1 MKYRKYLLFAIVL
14 NEADSSFLSAN
25 QGGTTRNIVPDL
37 CIRRSARCSSF
48 FILFIERSMNMLFP
62 SKEEV
67 KKLLTNYKTV
77 PVFHET
83 LIDSATPVRL
93 FAGLREKYDNCFI
106 LESVDNTEQWGR
118 YSFIGIDP
126 KKEIKIFGD
135 KAEITTDGKTENVE
149 CPDPIALYNSILAE
163 HTSPVFPNKPKL
175 TGGLIGYFGYDTVRS
190 FEKKLTNIPEDDLR
204 MPDSNMFLYDEI
216 VAYDHLSNKAVIIVN
231 INAGEDVDIA
241 YEGAYAKA
249 HEIEKAL
256 KNCPAVD
263 SAESSGNGADLE
275 VKSNFTKEEYMAI
288 VEKGKEHIKNGDI
301 SQIVLSQ
308 RFEIANPPKPFD
320 VYRMLRSTNSSPYLY
335 FFDHKDYCFAG
346 ASPEMLVSVT
356 DGVVVT
362 KPIAGTMPRG
372 KTEEEDKAYENRLVN
387 DIKERSEHTMLV
399 DLGRNDIGRVCKL
412 GSVNVTDFMRV
423 ERYSKVMH
431 LVSDVQGQLADDKT
445 AMDALMSVLPAGTLS
460 GAPKVRAMQLIDE
473 LENKKRGLYGGTV
486 GYLGFSGN
494 IDTCIAI
501 RTVLFKNDKAYVQAG
516 AGIVYDSVAETEY
529 EETKNKALAVVNAVK
544 EAAKL

>member
-1 MKYRKYLLFAIVL
+1 
-14 NEADSSFLSAN
+14 
-25 QGGTTRNIVPDL
+25 
-37 CIRRSARCSSF
+37 
-48 FILFIERSMNMLFP
+48 MLFP

-67 KKLLTNYKTV
+67 KKLLTSYKTV

-83 LIDSATPVRL
+83 LIDSTTPVRL

-126 KKEIKIFGD
+126 KTEVKICGN
-135 KAEITTDGKTENVE
+135 KAEITTNGKTETVD

-163 HTSPVFPNKPKL
+163 HTSPVFPNRPKL

-190 FEKKLTNIPEDDLR
+190 FEKKLTNIPEDDLK

-216 VAYDHLSNKAVIIVN
+216 VAYDHLSNKAVIILN
-231 INAGEDVDIA
+231 INAGEDLDKRYDECFSKANEIA
-241 YEGAYAKA
+241 ES
-249 HEIEKAL
+249 L
-256 KNCPAVD
+256 CSCPALD
-263 SAESSGNGADLE
+263 SAEGADGVAELE
-275 VKSNFTKEEYMAI
+275 VQSNFTKEEYMAI

-320 VYRMLRSTNSSPYLY
+320 VYRMLRSTNPSPYLY

-372 KTEEEDKAYENRLVN
+372 KTEQEDKELEQKLLN

-431 LVSDVQGQLADDKT
+431 LVSDVQGQLDESKT
-445 AMDALMSVLPAGTLS
+445 AIDALMSVLPAGTLS
-460 GAPKVRAMQLIDE
+460 GAPKVRAMQIIDE
-473 LENKKRGLYGGTV
+473 LETKKRGLYGGTV
-486 GYLGFSGN
+486 GYLSFSGN

-529 EETKNKALAVVNAVK
+529 EETKNKALAVINAVK